1 MNEGKRTPADAPW
14 LRLILIE
21 DDARTRDAL
30 LRQFACSE
38 QLQCVG
44 AADSV
49 AAAAPLL
56 AAEFDVA
63 LVDLRLPDGD
73 GTDLIRRIAAADAG
87 RALVL
92 TAFGDEASVIP
103 ALEAGAQGYILKD
116 ADDVVEA
123 ILAVHR
129 GEAPLNATIARHLLD
144 RIRAPARTTGRPDY
158 RLTKRELEILDC
170 LARGLSYREVADE
183 ISISRHTVSDHLKAI
198 YRKLAVK
205 SRSAAVFRALRSGL
219 LDVRD

>member
-1 MNEGKRTPADAPW
+1 MRNAAGAQV
-14 LRLILIE
+14 LRLILVE
-21 DDARTRDAL
+21 DDARTRAAL
-30 LRQFACSE
+30 LK
-38 QLQCVG
+38 QLSATDELRCVG
-44 AADSV
+44 AATCL
-49 AAAAPLL
+49 AEAAPLV
-56 AAEFDVA
+56 AASFDVA
-63 LVDLRLPDGD
+63 LIDLRLPDGD
-73 GTDLIRRIAAADAG
+73 GTDLIRQVAATGRG

-116 ADDVVEA
+116 ADDVVQA
-123 ILAVHR
+123 VLAVHR

-144 RIRAPARTTGRPDY
+144 RIRSPARAVGPPDY

-198 YRKLAVK
+198 YRKLAVR

-219 LDVRD
+219 LNVRD

>member
-1 MNEGKRTPADAPW
+1 MQA
-14 LRLILIE
+14 LRLVLIE

-30 LRQFACSE
+30 LQRFAASE
-38 QLQCVG
+38 QLRCVG
-44 AADSV
+44 AADSI
-49 AAAAPLL
+49 AGAAPLL
-56 AAEFDVA
+56 ATEFDVA

-73 GTDLIRRIAAADAG
+73 GTELIRQIVAADTG

-116 ADDVVEA
+116 ADDVVQA

-144 RIRAPARTTGRPDY
+144 RIRTPARAVGRPDY
-158 RLTKRELEILDC
+158 RLTRRELEILDC

-219 LDVRD
+219 LNVRD